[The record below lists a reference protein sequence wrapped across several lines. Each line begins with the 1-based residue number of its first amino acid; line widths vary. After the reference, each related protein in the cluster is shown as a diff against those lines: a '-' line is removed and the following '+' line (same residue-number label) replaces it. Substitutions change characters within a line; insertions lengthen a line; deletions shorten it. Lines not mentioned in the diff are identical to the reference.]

1 MKKSFSLM
9 EVIIAVVMLSV
20 VMLTLLQIKSD
31 SIFIVSKNNEQSK
44 LIDYMQLVVNMS
56 NEEKKNENIFLDR
69 IYNFDNDEIRKEF
82 KDIKIKVKSEQV
94 DSQDYNTD
102 SVNFKIITNA
112 NSYSINADI
121 KKNIYT
127 FKIEL

>member
-1 MKKSFSLM
+1 M

-31 SIFIVSKNNEQSK
+31 NIFLVSKSNYQSK
-44 LIDYMQLVVNMS
+44 LIDYIQLVANID
-56 NEEKKNENIFLDR
+56 NEDKKNENIFLNKL
-69 IYNFDNDEIRKEF
+69 YEFKNDDIRKEF
-82 KDIKIKVKSEQV
+82 KDIKIKVKSEQI
-94 DSQDYNTD
+94 DSKDYNTN
-102 SVNFKIITNA
+102 SVNFKIITNE
-112 NSYSINADI
+112 NSYSIDDT

>member
-1 MKKSFSLM
+1 M

-20 VMLTLLQIKSD
+20 VMITLLQIKSD
-31 SIFIVSKNNEQSK
+31 SIFLVSKSYEQSK
-44 LIDYMQLVVNMS
+44 LIDYIQLVANID
-56 NEEKKNENIFLDR
+56 NEDKKNENIFLDKV
-69 IYNFDNDEIRKEF
+69 YNFKNDDIRREF

-94 DSQDYNTD
+94 DSKDYRIN

-112 NSYSINADI
+112 NSYSIGDNI

>member
-1 MKKSFSLM
+1 M

-31 SIFIVSKNNEQSK
+31 NIFLVSKSNDQSK
-44 LIDYMQLVVNMS
+44 LIDYIQLVANID
-56 NEEKKNENIFLDR
+56 NEDKKNENIFLNKL
-69 IYNFDNDEIRKEF
+69 YEFKNDDIRKEF
-82 KDIKIKVKSEQV
+82 KDIKIKVKSEQI
-94 DSQDYNTD
+94 DSKDYNTN
-102 SVNFKIITNA
+102 SVNFKIITNE
-112 NSYSINADI
+112 NSYSIDDT

>member
-31 SIFIVSKNNEQSK
+31 NIFLVSKSNYQSK
-44 LIDYMQLVVNMS
+44 LIDYIQLVANID
-56 NEEKKNENIFLDR
+56 NEDKKNENIFLNKL
-69 IYNFDNDEIRKEF
+69 YEFKNDDIRKEF
-82 KDIKIKVKSEQV
+82 KDIKIKVKSEQI
-94 DSQDYNTD
+94 DSKDYNTN
-102 SVNFKIITNA
+102 SVNFKIITNE
-112 NSYSINADI
+112 NSYSIDDT

>member
-1 MKKSFSLM
+1 M

-31 SIFIVSKNNEQSK
+31 SIFLVSKSNEQNK
-44 LIDYMQLVVNMS
+44 LRDYIQLVVNID
-56 NEEKKNENIFLDR
+56 NENKKNENIFLDK
-69 IYNFDNDEIRKEF
+69 IYRFKNDDIRKEF
-82 KDIKIKVKSEQV
+82 KDIKIKVKSEQIN
-94 DSQDYNTD
+94 SKDYSFN
-102 SVNFKIITNA
+102 SVNFKIITNE
-112 NSYSINADI
+112 NSYSIGDDI

>member
-1 MKKSFSLM
+1 M
-9 EVIIAVVMLSV
+9 EVIISIVMLSV

-31 SIFIVSKNNEQSK
+31 NIFLVSKSAEKSK
-44 LIDYMQLVVNMS
+44 LVEYIQLVVNMS
-56 NEEKKNENIFLDR
+56 NEDKKNENIFLDSV
-69 IYNFDNDEIRKEF
+69 YKFKNDEIRREF

-94 DSQDYNTD
+94 DSRDYSINNT
-102 SVNFKIITNA
+102 NFKIITNE
-112 NSYSINADI
+112 NSYSIENNL

>member
-1 MKKSFSLM
+1 M

-20 VMLTLLQIKSD
+20 VMITLLQIKSD
-31 SIFIVSKNNEQSK
+31 SIFLVSKSNEQSK
-44 LIDYMQLVVNMS
+44 LIDYIQLVANID
-56 NEEKKNENIFLDR
+56 NEDKKNENIFLDKV
-69 IYNFDNDEIRKEF
+69 YNFKNDDIRREF

-94 DSQDYNTD
+94 DSKDYRIN

-112 NSYSINADI
+112 NSYSIGDNI

>member
-1 MKKSFSLM
+1 M

-20 VMLTLLQIKSD
+20 VMITLLQIKSD
-31 SIFIVSKNNEQSK
+31 SIFLVSKSNQQSK
-44 LIDYMQLVVNMS
+44 LIDYIQLVANID
-56 NEEKKNENIFLDR
+56 NEDKKNENIFLDKV
-69 IYNFDNDEIRKEF
+69 YNFKNDDIRREF

-94 DSQDYNTD
+94 DSKDYRIN

-112 NSYSINADI
+112 NSYSIGDNI